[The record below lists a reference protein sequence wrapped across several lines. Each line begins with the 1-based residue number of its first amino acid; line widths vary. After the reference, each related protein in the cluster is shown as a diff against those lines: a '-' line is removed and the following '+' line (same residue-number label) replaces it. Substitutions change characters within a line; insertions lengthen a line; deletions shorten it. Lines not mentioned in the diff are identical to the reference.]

1 MRVGGAITL
10 SMRGIVASPGRAGI
24 FLQIAEK
31 GCREVERR
39 ATQYSRQA
47 WYTQSAI
54 VGGCGQCC
62 PIRDGGHGRPAR
74 FRGIVNQ
81 SNPTLTSRD
90 GLPGN
95 TAFPPEVT
103 ERLQELWR
111 HQAVDGATS
120 DLVYRALHEAIV
132 MSILPA
138 GQWLGEVQLARL
150 FDVSRTPVRE
160 AILRLEADHLAVR
173 IPRRG
178 LVVSK
183 ITPQETIDVYVV
195 REAIDG
201 LAAALAAEMATP
213 AEIANLVSISEQFA
227 RAADEGDLDALAE
240 TNLRFHEAIA
250 AASRNALLISF
261 VKHIHR
267 LVRRFRTTTF
277 GHPGRAAQA
286 AEAHR
291 TLVQAIA
298 ERDAERARTIAM
310 KDMAVARRIRVA
322 MLQGEDDANDA
333 LASSAS

>member
-1 MRVGGAITL
+1 VSQPATVATTKDLL
-10 SMRGIVASPGRAGI
+10 SSS
-24 FLQIAEK
+24 AE
-31 GCREVERR
+31 
-39 ATQYSRQA
+39 
-47 WYTQSAI
+47 
-54 VGGCGQCC
+54 
-62 PIRDGGHGRPAR
+62 
-74 FRGIVNQ
+74 
-81 SNPTLTSRD
+81 
-90 GLPGN
+90 
-95 TAFPPEVT
+95 FPPDVA
-103 ERLQELWR
+103 ERLRALWNQ
-111 HQAVDGATS
+111 QAVDGATS
-120 DLVYRALHEAIV
+120 DVVYRALHDAIV

-160 AILRLEADHLAVR
+160 AILRLESDHLAVR

-213 AEIANLVSISEQFA
+213 AEIANLVSINEQFA
-227 RAADEGDLDALAE
+227 RAAEEGDLDTLAE

-291 TLVQAIA
+291 ALVQAIA
-298 ERDAERARTIAM
+298 DHDAERARTTAM

-322 MLQGEDDANDA
+322 MLQSEADDADDA
-333 LASSAS
+333 LASAGS